1 MSNQTKD
8 QDSLNIDYNFSRNE
22 ISVLD
27 RFMWKCAGADV
38 QILEQCPK
46 ADHVKYFCIGGFV
59 FFTGLLAALSF
70 YFAMETV
77 FGKWYISIPLGIIWG
92 YMIFNIDRFII
103 SSTGKGDGTDKI
115 TWDEF
120 KNAIPRIIMAAIF
133 GIVISAPL
141 EVKIFE
147 KEISDIMAKEEE
159 ERKKEASEVMKK
171 TPEYSKAQQEFD
183 DINTKIKSKEA
194 LIEAQNQQI
203 TAETRTVYCG
213 PKCDAL
219 KAQNDLFRKE
229 LEILKAEKEKLSAER
244 DKVIALKDKDAALQ
258 VKSLKENTGLARRI
272 HIVHD
277 EFPKIC
283 LMISLV
289 FLLVECGPIFFKM
302 MVNRS
307 PYDYIEED
315 YKKIIV
321 AKKGIIEH
329 AELITEKIDGGN
341 NSISVHY
348 DRHLHKEAKL
358 IEVMDQIEKQR
369 QANILYLNNVYQ
381 AEIKKIQD
389 QFKS

>member
-1 MSNQTKD
+1 MSYQTKG
-8 QDSLNIDYNFSRNE
+8 QDSLNVDYNLSRNN
-22 ISVLD
+22 ISELD
-27 RFMWKCAGADV
+27 KFMWRCAGADV

-46 ADHVKYFCIGGFV
+46 SDHVKYFCIGGFV

-70 YFAMETV
+70 FFAMETV
-77 FGKWYISIPLGIIWG
+77 FGKWYVSIPLGFVWG

-120 KNAIPRIIMAAIF
+120 KNAIPRIIMATIF

-147 KEISDIMAKEEE
+147 KEISDIMETEAN
-159 ERKKEASEVMKK
+159 ERKKKASEDMKK
-171 TPEYSKAQQEFD
+171 TPEFSKAQQEFD

-203 TAETRTVYCG
+203 TAETRIGYCG
-213 PKCDAL
+213 PKCDDL
-219 KAQNDLFRKE
+219 KAQNEVFKVE
-229 LEILKAEKEKLSAER
+229 LEKLKVEK
-244 DKVIALKDKDAALQ
+244 DKMKIELDKRIELKDKDAEKS
-258 VKSLKENTGLARRI
+258 VNSLKENTGLARRI
-272 HIVHD
+272 HIVH
-277 EFPKIC
+277 EHFPKIC

-307 PYDYIEED
+307 PYDYIEDD

-358 IEVMDQIEKQR
+358 LEVIDQIEKQR
-369 QANILYLNNVYQ
+369 QANILYLNNVYEV
-381 AEIKKIQD
+381 EIKKIQD
-389 QFKS
+389 EFKA